1 MNITNNHAPMP
12 EWLKCILYIV
22 VGILGALMV
31 ILMFVGPPALA
42 ATRSNAWYLL
52 LWAIPA
58 GGAIGFAV
66 YIEL

>member
-12 EWLKCILYIV
+12 EWLKCILYIAA
-22 VGILGALMV
+22 GILGTFIA
-31 ILMFVGPPALA
+31 ILMLVGPPVLA
-42 ATRSNAWYLL
+42 GTKSNAWYLL